1 MNGLSEKLK
10 VRASSCMD
18 YFNNQK
24 IECKRYISLLN
35 KHCIC
40 QVFAYGQAADY
51 IKMMEMSAKIYE
63 RVRRQFC
70 YIYSQKTLYQR
81 SNNLKDII

>member
-1 MNGLSEKLK
+1 MNGLSGKLK

-24 IECKRYISLLN
+24 FEWKIYTSLLN
-35 KHCIC
+35 KHYIC
-40 QVFAYGQAADY
+40 QVFACGQAADY
-51 IKMMEMSAKIYE
+51 IMMMEMSPKIYE
-63 RVRRQFC
+63 SAQQQFC
-70 YIYSQKTLYQR
+70 YSYSQETLYQR